1 MQVYRIAIAVRA
13 RLWRNAWRLGAS
25 LLVLAA
31 INLVL
36 TLHLDPAVRLGS
48 GLVWRNVLPLLL
60 CAWVIYAVCGRLFL
74 STLVCTAL
82 IALLY
87 KINGIKLK
95 NLNMPL
101 APDDAML
108 GHQLAGN
115 IGFFAHYTGYHA
127 ISLVLAPAFLIA
139 CGVFLWRW
147 ERQRF
152 RPNWIARAGLLLV
165 SMVALYTMLQ
175 GYRPW
180 RQLYASHAMASYQQ
194 WDPSYNARSKG
205 FIATFVRMCQDRQ
218 RSVPPPDKALV
229 ADFASR
235 HEQAIRQREGR
246 QTPQD
251 LPDIVVVQS
260 EAFFDPGVL
269 KHIDF
274 GQYSSH
280 FEQLAAAGIT
290 GSLTTPTYGG
300 GTIRTEFETITG
312 YPMMAFPAVEYPYF
326 GLANRHMPTVP
337 RRLLA
342 LGYTTTLFHPYAA
355 DFWNRSATMPALGFE
370 HAYYEDAFKG
380 APRAGLFVS
389 DRSLF
394 DAVLSHLSSVGA
406 EPSYTMAITME
417 NHGPWNRD
425 PYDLARLLKT
435 NPLPAGLSPKGKNEM
450 TYYVSHLLN
459 GDQALAEFAQTLMA
473 RKRWTL
479 LLFYGDHLPELGAAY
494 SDLGFDN
501 NREAPDQHTRY
512 MLLSNRPF
520 DPEQQRQLNLAAY
533 DLPSLLFDVA
543 KLPEDGYLALASTIR
558 VAAARGVGSNADAY
572 RDVQFNAA
580 RLEVSC
586 GHKLDDTGQCR

>member
-1 MQVYRIAIAVRA
+1 MPFYRDTIALRG
-13 RLWRNAWRLGAS
+13 RQWRHAWRFGAS
-25 LLVLAA
+25 LLVLAMVSLA
-31 INLVL
+31 LA
-36 TLHLDPAVRLGS
+36 LHFDPAVRLGS
-48 GLVWRNVLPLLL
+48 GLVWRNALPLLL
-60 CAWVIYAVCGRLFL
+60 CAWLVYALCGRLFL
-74 STLVCTAL
+74 SMLVSTAL

-87 KINGIKLK
+87 KVNGIKLR

-108 GHQLAGN
+108 GHQVAGN

-127 ISLVLAPAFLIA
+127 ISLVLVPIILIA
-139 CGVFLWRW
+139 CGVLVWRW
-147 ERQRF
+147 EKHRF

-165 SMVALYTMLQ
+165 SLVALYTLLQ
-175 GYRPW
+175 GYQPW
-180 RQLYASHAMASYQQ
+180 RQLYATHAMASYGP
-194 WDPSYNARSKG
+194 WNPSNNARTKG

-218 RSVPPPDKALV
+218 RSVPPPNKALV
-229 ADFASR
+229 TSFVSH
-235 HEQAIRQREGR
+235 HEDAIRQREGR
-246 QTPQD
+246 PTPQD

-269 KHIDF
+269 KHVDF
-274 GQYSSH
+274 GQYTSH
-280 FEQLAAAGIT
+280 FEQVAASGIT

-337 RRLLA
+337 RRLQA
-342 LGYTTTLFHPYAA
+342 FGYTTTLFHPYEA
-355 DFWNRSATMPALGFE
+355 DFWNRSATMPALGFQRS
-370 HAYYEDAFKG
+370 YYEDAFKG

-389 DRSLF
+389 DHSLYE
-394 DAVLSHLSSVGA
+394 AVLNHLNTAATG
-406 EPSYTMAITME
+406 PSYIMAITME

-425 PYDLARLLKT
+425 AGDLTKLLKT
-435 NPLPAGLSPKGKNEM
+435 NPLPAGLSPAGTYEM

-479 LLFYGDHLPELGAAY
+479 LLFYGDHLPELSAAY
-494 SDLGFDN
+494 GDLGFDN
-501 NREAPDQHTRY
+501 NQEAPSQHTRY

-520 DPEQQRQLNLAAY
+520 DPDQRRQLDLAAY
-533 DLPSLLFDVA
+533 DLPGLVFDIA

-558 VAAARGVGSNADAY
+558 ATAARDAVPNADAY

-580 RLEVSC
+580 RLEVRC
-586 GHKLDDTGQCR
+586 GHKLDDAGRCL